1 MKLSHLLTGLI
12 VGAVL
17 IGPAMLRAEPSAGT
31 FEKGNTLLAE
41 GNFQGALQSFATAVR
56 TERNNQEYVQRFMV
70 VRQVVM
76 LRERLAAEE
85 DPARWQSMALALRAF
100 YLSEGVYSEALPLDE
115 QIHAKQ
121 QTATS
126 AAQLAE
132 TQLAMN
138 KADAAEKVLAAL
150 GPEKATPATQALH
163 GIALARQGK
172 IDQAKKIGQRIAEF
186 DGDDPGT
193 LYSLARMQAAVN
205 DQKQAMGLLVR
216 AFEAIAPSK
225 LGGLK
230 THAKQSPEFAAMVS
244 TDAFARAL
252 ATESKVPESKCSGGS
267 SCAGC
272 PMRGGCP
279 SSQGK

>member
-12 VGAVL
+12 VGIVL
-17 IGPAMLRAEPSAGT
+17 SGPAMLRGEPSG
-31 FEKGNTLLAE
+31 
-41 GNFQGALQSFATAVR
+41 GALERGNALLTKGDFDGALEEFATAAR
-56 TERNNQEYVQRFMV
+56 TERTDQESLQRFMM

-76 LRERLAAEE
+76 LREMLDDEKE
-85 DPARWQSMALALRAF
+85 PTRWHNMAQALRTF
-100 YLSEGVYSEALPLDE
+100 YLSEGVYLEALPLDE
-115 QIHAKQ
+115 QIHAKL

-132 TQLAMN
+132 TQLAMG
-138 KADAAEKVLAAL
+138 KADAAGKVLAAL

-172 IDQAKKIGQRIAEF
+172 MDQARKISERIAGV
-186 DGDDPGT
+186 DSDDPGT
-193 LYSLARMQAAVN
+193 LYSLARMQAALGN
-205 DQKQAMGLLVR
+205 QQEAMGLLIR
-216 AFEAIAPSK
+216 AFEAIPTSR

-230 THAKQSPEFAAMVS
+230 THAKQSPEFAALVS
-244 TDAFARAL
+244 TNAFARAL
-252 ATESKVPESKCSGGS
+252 ATESKVAESKCSGGN

-272 PMRGGCP
+272 PMRGNCP

>member
-12 VGAVL
+12 VGIVL
-17 IGPAMLRAEPSAGT
+17 SGPAMLRGEPSGGS
-31 FEKGNTLLAE
+31 FEKGNALLAE
-41 GNFQGALQSFATAVR
+41 GNFEGALEAFATAVR
-56 TERNNQEYVQRFMV
+56 TERSNQDYMQQFMM
-70 VRQVVM
+70 VRQVVV
-76 LRERLAAEE
+76 LRERLTEE
-85 DPARWQSMALALRAF
+85 KEPTRWHNMAQALRTF

-115 QIHAKQ
+115 QIHAKL

-132 TQLAMN
+132 TQLAMG
-138 KADAAEKVLAAL
+138 KADAAGKVLAAL

-172 IDQAKKIGQRIAEF
+172 MDQARKISERIAGV
-186 DGDDPGT
+186 DSDDPGT
-193 LYSLARMQAAVN
+193 LYSLARMQAALGN
-205 DQKQAMGLLVR
+205 QQEAMGLLIR
-216 AFEAIAPSK
+216 AFEAIPTSR

-230 THAKQSPEFAAMVS
+230 THAKQSPEFAALVS
-244 TDAFARAL
+244 TNAFARAL
-252 ATESKVPESKCSGGS
+252 ATESKVAESKCSEGS